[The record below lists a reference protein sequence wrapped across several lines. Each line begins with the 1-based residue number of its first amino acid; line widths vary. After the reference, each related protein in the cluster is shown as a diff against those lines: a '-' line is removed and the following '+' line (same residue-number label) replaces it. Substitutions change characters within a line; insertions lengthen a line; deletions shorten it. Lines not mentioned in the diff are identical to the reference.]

1 MSLTGAAAAAA
12 AGRGQWSGSGSAA
25 LTCNPRKF
33 SEKIAL
39 QIQRQAEDIAAF
51 QEVMMDISSTRIQA
65 EKVRQARS
73 LASYYGGSLPNVSQ
87 MSACP
92 TGNQSQ
98 FLSSPDYSV
107 TQQHYVRT
115 EHGQK
120 DHRPSIHGR
129 PNRRHIDSAPYL
141 SVHLSP
147 PSGPGWRRNWFV
159 RSANEKSQMDQ
170 TPMMALSRTRSDSAL
185 HTSVR
190 MIYVGDPNPEQVLTG
205 CSTKTGTPMFSPPV
219 PLIEENVQEEGRTI
233 KLQKIPSALSGCD
246 TPGNHISGSLP
257 DLSSL
262 CLPSAVPEA
271 SNPQPPI
278 RTNPISS
285 STGIHHLPSSA
296 AHEVS
301 TDSDFPLPSLSSSLQ
316 AIVDNPL
323 LQSSLSNPNLQ
334 STLSSP
340 SLHDSLSS
348 KSLCTSLS
356 SSSLKSSLSSQSL
369 RSSFSSLSN
378 QSFQS
383 TASNC
388 SYSSGIGGSRSCS
401 SSSLSC
407 SPRTGGQVT
416 VSHTTSSVRRSQL
429 SPLMVPSGEESLW
442 QQPTL
447 SPTLS
452 CITQGVP
459 LNSTKVQQEVKP
471 PPYPYSQFPLTWTPK
486 VHNSSQSWQ
495 LHQAEGW
502 DQCRQ
507 NTRWCQQQGTKLI
520 SSQCKPQPH
529 YMQHQNPQCQT
540 EDSLLSPY
548 HCTPQ
553 QQLDK
558 QTPHAPQQYKQTQSN
573 QQSQQKPINCAH
585 TQQYLQQQA
594 QQFPPQ
600 HQQQYQQVDQ
610 CWNHQR
616 QLINHNQ
623 NQLHYQSKAE
633 SPQNQQPPHHPT
645 VLAAQD
651 EYASWNNPLNQQNFP
666 NMRIQRSFGTH
677 MHLKERPKLQAK
689 KLAQETERER
699 AHSAKP
705 VHSQKDLQFSKIAST
720 SSPDNEFGLHNKSYT
735 GLHLTPS
742 QTEALS
748 QKLGQLHKV
757 TRKSDSKCQDVE
769 GKHLCDVE
777 HFRNSPTQ
785 SYSDDVSCNFPGIS
799 CGVPSVCL
807 DDVISDLPFSV
818 PEFDLDPFILAD

>member
-1 MSLTGAAAAAA
+1 MNLTGAAVGA
-12 AGRGQWSGSGSAA
+12 AGRGQWTGSGAA
-25 LTCNPRKF
+25 SLSSNPRKF

-51 QEVMMDISSTRIQA
+51 QEVMTDITSTRIQA
-65 EKVRQARS
+65 QKVRQARS

-87 MSACP
+87 ISACP
-92 TGNQSQ
+92 SGNQSQ
-98 FLSSPDYSV
+98 QLCNLNYSV
-107 TQQHYVRT
+107 SQQHHVRT
-115 EHGQK
+115 EHGQR
-120 DHRPSIHGR
+120 DHRPNVHGR
-129 PNRRHIDSAPYL
+129 PNRRHIESAPYL

-147 PSGPGWRRNWFV
+147 SSGPSWRRNWFV
-159 RSANEKSQMDQ
+159 RPANEKSHIDQ
-170 TPMMALSRTRSDSAL
+170 TQMNALSRTRSDSAL

-190 MIYVGDPNPEQVLTG
+190 MTYIGDPNPEQVLTG
-205 CSTKTGTPMFSPPV
+205 CPKKAGISLFSPPV
-219 PLIEENVQEEGRTI
+219 PLIEENVQEEGRTP
-233 KLQKIPSALSGCD
+233 KLQKISSACSGCD

-278 RTNPISS
+278 NTKSISS

-296 AHEVS
+296 THEVS
-301 TDSDFPLPSLSSSLQ
+301 TDSDFPMPSLSSALQ
-316 AIVDNPL
+316 AMDSNPL

-334 STLSSP
+334 GTLSSP

-348 KSLCTSLS
+348 TSLCMSLS

-369 RSSFSSLSN
+369 QSSFSSSSLSN

-383 TASNC
+383 TAS
-388 SYSSGIGGSRSCS
+388 SYSSGISASRSCS

-416 VSHTTSSVRRSQL
+416 VSQTASSVRRNQL
-429 SPLMVPSGEESLW
+429 SPLMVPSGEESPW

-459 LNSTKVQQEVKP
+459 LNSTKVRQEVKP
-471 PPYPYSQFPLTWTPK
+471 PPYPYSQFPVTRTPK

-495 LHQAEGW
+495 LHKSEGW

-507 NTRWCQQQGTKLI
+507 NTRWCQQQGSKLI

-529 YMQHQNPQCQT
+529 YVQNQNPQSQIQ
-540 EDSLLSPY
+540 DSLLSPY
-548 HCTPQ
+548 HYTSQ
-553 QQLDK
+553 QQPDK
-558 QTPHAPQQYKQTQSN
+558 QTQQYQQTQSN
-573 QQSQQKPINCAH
+573 LQPQQQPISCTQ
-585 TQQYLQQQA
+585 TQQYLQQHA

-600 HQQQYQQVDQ
+600 HQQQYQQLDQ
-610 CWNHQR
+610 RWNP
-616 QLINHNQ
+616 QLQLLNHNQ
-623 NQLHYQSKAE
+623 NQLQYQSNDE
-633 SPQNQQPPHHPT
+633 SPQNQQPYHPS
-645 VLAAQD
+645 VLEAQD
-651 EYASWNNPLNQQNFP
+651 TYTSWNDPLNQQNVP
-666 NMRIQRSFGTH
+666 NMRIQGSYLN
-677 MHLKERPKLQAK
+677 LKQQPKLQSK
-689 KLAQETERER
+689 KLVQEIERER
-699 AHSAKP
+699 AHSTKP
-705 VHSQKDLQFSKIAST
+705 IHPQNDLQLNKVAST
-720 SSPDNEFGLHNKSYT
+720 SSPDNEFRLHTKPYI

-748 QKLGQLHKV
+748 QQLGQLQKV
-757 TRKSDSKCQDVE
+757 ARNSDSKCQDVE

-777 HFRNSPTQ
+777 YFRNSPTQ
-785 SYSDDVSCNFPGIS
+785 SFSSDVSCNFPSIS
-799 CGVPSVCL
+799 CAVSSACL

>member
-1 MSLTGAAAAAA
+1 MNLTGAAAGA
-12 AGRGQWSGSGSAA
+12 AGRGQWTGSGGAS
-25 LTCNPRKF
+25 LSCNPRKF

-51 QEVMMDISSTRIQA
+51 QEVMTDITSTRIQA
-65 EKVRQARS
+65 QKVRQARS

-87 MSACP
+87 ISACP
-92 TGNQSQ
+92 SGNQSQ
-98 FLSSPDYSV
+98 LLSNQDYSV
-107 TQQHYVRT
+107 SQHHHVRT
-115 EHGQK
+115 EHGQR

-147 PSGPGWRRNWFV
+147 PTGPSWRRNWCV
-159 RSANEKSQMDQ
+159 RSANEKSQMVQ
-170 TPMMALSRTRSDSAL
+170 TPMTALSRTRSDSAL

-190 MIYVGDPNPEQVLTG
+190 MTYTGDPNPEQILTV
-205 CSTKTGTPMFSPPV
+205 CSKKAGTPLFSPPV
-219 PLIEENVQEEGRTI
+219 PLIEENVQEEGRTP
-233 KLQKIPSALSGCD
+233 KLQKISAAFSGCD
-246 TPGNHISGSLP
+246 TNGNHISGSLP

-262 CLPSAVPEA
+262 CLPSAAPEG

-278 RTNPISS
+278 NSNPISN

-296 AHEVS
+296 THDVS

-316 AIVDNPL
+316 AMASNPS

-334 STLSSP
+334 ATLSSP

-348 KSLCTSLS
+348 TSLCMSLS

-369 RSSFSSLSN
+369 QSSFSSSSLGN

-383 TASNC
+383 TAS
-388 SYSSGIGGSRSCS
+388 SYSSGIGASRSCS

-407 SPRTGGQVT
+407 SPRTSGQVA
-416 VSHTTSSVRRSQL
+416 VSQATSSVRRNQL
-429 SPLMVPSGEESLW
+429 SPLMVPSGEESPW

-459 LNSTKVQQEVKP
+459 LNSTKVRPEVKP
-471 PPYPYSQFPLTWTPK
+471 PPYPYSQFPLTGTPK

-495 LHQAEGW
+495 LHQSEGW

-507 NTRWCQQQGTKLI
+507 NTRWCQQQGSKLI

-529 YMQHQNPQCQT
+529 YMQHQNSQCQT
-540 EDSLLSPY
+540 QDSFLSPY
-548 HCTPQ
+548 HYTPQ

-558 QTPHAPQQYKQTQSN
+558 QTAHAPQQSHRTQSN
-573 QQSQQKPINCAH
+573 HQSQQQPISCTQ

-600 HQQQYQQVDQ
+600 HQQQYQQLDQ
-610 CWNHQR
+610 CWNP
-616 QLINHNQ
+616 QLQLLNHNQ
-623 NQLHYQSKAE
+623 NQLQYQSKSE
-633 SPQNQQPPHHPT
+633 SPQNQQPFHHPC
-645 VLAAQD
+645 VPEAQD
-651 EYASWNNPLNQQNFP
+651 AYTSWNNPLNQQNFP
-666 NMRIQRSFGTH
+666 NMRIQQSY
-677 MHLKERPKLQAK
+677 MNLKQRPKLQSK
-689 KLAQETERER
+689 KLVQETERER
-699 AHSAKP
+699 AQSAKATHP
-705 VHSQKDLQFSKIAST
+705 QNDLQFNKLAST
-720 SSPDNEFGLHNKSYT
+720 GSPDNEFGLHNKPYI

-757 TRKSDSKCQDVE
+757 GKNSDSKCQDVE

-785 SYSDDVSCNFPGIS
+785 SFNSDVSCSFPSIS
-799 CGVPSVCL
+799 CVVSSACS
-807 DDVISDLPFSV
+807 DDMISDLPFSV
-818 PEFDLDPFILAD
+818 PEFDLDHFILAD